1 MMDGDSYEAA
11 QKAVGKFKDVR
22 VRQFFDPRKTAGK
35 AFSKSLGHDGDVAW
49 DFYLFYPVQS
59 EWQELPP
66 VPQVFMHQLR
76 DSWAD
81 QNRLFEKDMLKAEL
95 TKTMQLLFP

>member
-1 MMDGDSYEAA
+1 MMGGDTLEAA
-11 QKAVGKFKDVR
+11 QKAFGKFKDER
-22 VRQFFDPRKTAGK
+22 VTQFYDPEKAAGR
-35 AFSKSLGHDGDVAW
+35 AFPKSLGHEGEIAW

-59 EWQELPP
+59 VWQEFPP
-66 VPQVFMHQLR
+66 VPELYMHQLR

-81 QNRLFEKDMLKAEL
+81 QNRLFEKDELKVEM